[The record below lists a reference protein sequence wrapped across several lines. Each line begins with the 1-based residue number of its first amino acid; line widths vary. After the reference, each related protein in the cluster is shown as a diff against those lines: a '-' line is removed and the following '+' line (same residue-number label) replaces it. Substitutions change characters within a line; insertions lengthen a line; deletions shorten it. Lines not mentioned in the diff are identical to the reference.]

1 MMDSTNSHTVRAYGD
16 ELNQI
21 TADIARMGGLAEAQ
35 IADAVE
41 SVARRDAL
49 LAQTVITRDG
59 RLDELQRE
67 IARKAIRLIALRQ
80 PVATDLR
87 RTVAAMKIATDLE
100 RTGDLARNIAKRG
113 LSLTD
118 SEPLAPLTRSIERMG
133 KLVAKRMKA
142 VLDAYASSELA
153 GAIDVWNHDD
163 DVDEHYNALFRE
175 LLTYMMADPRTITS
189 CAHLLFMAKNLERI
203 GDHATNIAEMIHYE
217 VTGDELEAVRPRQ
230 PETDPGLNEEEP
242 R

>member
-1 MMDSTNSHTVRAYGD
+1 MTLHTVKAYGD
-16 ELNQI
+16 ELNQL
-21 TADIARMGGLAEAQ
+21 TADVARMGGLAEAQ

-41 SVARRDAL
+41 SMARRDIAL
-49 LAQTVITRDG
+49 GEAVIERDK
-59 RLDELQRE
+59 RLDEMLRDIE
-67 IARKAIRLIALRQ
+67 RKAIRLIALRQ
-80 PVATDLR
+80 PVASDLR
-87 RTVAAMKIATDLE
+87 RTVAAMKIANDLE
-100 RTGDLARNIAKRG
+100 RVGDLAKNVAKRG
-113 LSLTD
+113 LALIEA
-118 SEPLAPLTRSIERMG
+118 EPIAPLTRSIERMG
-133 KLVAKRMKA
+133 RLVTLRMKA
-142 VLDAYASSELA
+142 VLDAYTAQQVEAALN
-153 GAIDVWNHDD
+153 VWSHDD

-230 PETDPGLNEEEP
+230 PETDPGIEEEP

>member
-1 MMDSTNSHTVRAYGD
+1 MMDTNQHTVRAYGD

-41 SVARRDAL
+41 SVARRDAA
-49 LAQTVITRDG
+49 LAQAVITRDA

-67 IARKAIRLIALRQ
+67 VERKAIRLIALRQ

-133 KLVAKRMKA
+133 RLVSQRLKQ

-217 VTGDELEAVRPRQ
+217 VTGDELDAVRPRQ
-230 PETDPGLNEEEP
+230 PEADTGRPTEDES